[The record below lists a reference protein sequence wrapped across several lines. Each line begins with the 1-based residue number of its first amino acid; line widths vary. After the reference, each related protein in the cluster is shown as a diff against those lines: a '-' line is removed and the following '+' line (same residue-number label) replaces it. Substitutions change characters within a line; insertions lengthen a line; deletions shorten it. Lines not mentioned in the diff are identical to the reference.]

1 MSDVPELTKQ
11 DRLDAPTGWL
21 ALTSDE
27 TLQFVIDALLSAGP
41 AVEFTTDELARYSGV
56 DADAVPGHVE
66 RLVALGIVAESA
78 DGRRYRL
85 ADDSEPGRLV
95 ADLNAALA
103 DRRPGLDGEPAAT
116 GPSSE
121 AAGSDDGSE
130 SDVGSGGIPTDQ
142 NEAMREAVEK
152 LEERM
157 AQESEDLAEQLETV
171 LREFSIPEETSDDAD
186 GPTDTESHES

>member
-56 DADAVPGHVE
+56 DADAVPEHVE

-95 ADLNAALA
+95 ADLNDALA
-103 DRRPGLDGEPAAT
+103 DRRPGLDGGPAARD
-116 GPSSE
+116 PSSE

-130 SDVGSGGIPTDQ
+130 PDVGFGGIPTDQ

-152 LEERM
+152 LEDRM
-157 AQESEDLAEQLETV
+157 AQESEELAEQLETV

-186 GPTDTESHES
+186 GPTDTESHDP